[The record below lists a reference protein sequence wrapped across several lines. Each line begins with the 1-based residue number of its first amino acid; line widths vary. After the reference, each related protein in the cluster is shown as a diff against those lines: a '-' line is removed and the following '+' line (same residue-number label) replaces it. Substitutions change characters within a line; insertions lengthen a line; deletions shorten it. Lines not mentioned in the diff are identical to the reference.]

1 MKVHT
6 YLEEGE
12 MIQRAIN
19 VLLEN
24 LGSIETV
31 RFLTL
36 PRQRRLDSVM
46 RHRCWQDA
54 LDKDRFFE
62 QVFGSPSAE
71 DASASPVGREQHI
84 RVAPQ

>member
-6 YLEEGE
+6 YLEEDE

-36 PRQRRLDSVM
+36 PRQRRLDSVT
-46 RHRCWQDA
+46 RHRCWQET
-54 LDKDRFFE
+54 LDKDRFFD
-62 QVFGSPSAE
+62 QVFGSPSTE
-71 DASASPVGREQHI
+71 ETSTSPVGGG
-84 RVAPQ
+84 